1 MSKVESSDI
10 ILAGMGLSKQFYG
23 NVVLKNV
30 DILCKRGV
38 ILALVGENGAG
49 KSTLMNII
57 CGNLQPDGGEIYYKG
72 EKIHHLSPQKAKEL
86 KIAFVHQELSL
97 FPELSIGENILLGQ
111 EPKNRCGLISHK
123 RLHDLA
129 KELLDELQYE
139 VDVNRLVKDLTL
151 AEKQMVEIA
160 KAWMNRPEIIILDE
174 PTSSLSKAEVS
185 HLFAMMRKLRN
196 NGVSII
202 FISHR
207 MDEVFQICDEA
218 VVLKDGQLMKTE
230 KICNLTRD
238 DLIRSMVGREI
249 TQTFPPRGSLGD
261 STRIILELKDITLDD
276 RLHQIN
282 LTIPE
287 GQIVGI
293 GGLEG
298 QGQRELARGLFGI
311 EPFSGGTIRFQDR
324 DIIIRSPLDAI
335 NYGIGFIPD
344 DRKLEGLVLPLSI
357 RENISLLTLKMIAK
371 NRVIQRS
378 KELAEVHEGIRRL
391 SIKAAS
397 AEQEVHALSG
407 GNQQKV
413 VFSKWLKMEPKLL
426 ILHEPTRG
434 VDIQSKIEIYQL
446 LRQLTEQGVSVLLI
460 SSDMLELIGL
470 SDKIYVLYEG
480 RVSGEIDGVDATEE
494 KIMTLSSGVTCL
506 SR

>member
-1 MSKVESSDI
+1 MESNDI
-10 ILAGMGLSKQFYG
+10 ILAGKGLSKQFYG

-30 DILCKRGV
+30 DITCKRGV

-72 EKIHHLSPQKAKEL
+72 EKISHLTPQKSKEL

-111 EPKNRCGLISHK
+111 EPKNRIGLINHK
-123 RLHDLA
+123 QLHDLA
-129 KELLDELQYE
+129 KELMNELQYE
-139 VDVNRLVKDLTL
+139 IDVYRLVKELTL
-151 AEKQMVEIA
+151 AEMQMVEIA

-174 PTSSLSKAEVS
+174 PTSSLSKAEVT
-185 HLFAMMRKLRN
+185 HLFAMMKKLQSQ
-196 NGVSII
+196 GVTII

-207 MDEVFQICDEA
+207 MDEIFQICDEA
-218 VVLKDGQLMKTE
+218 VVLKDGQMMRTE
-230 KICNLTRD
+230 KIANMTRD

-249 TQTFPPRGSLGD
+249 TQTFPPRGGLGG
-261 STRIILELKDITLDD
+261 SSRTMLALKDIELDN
-276 RLHQIN
+276 RLHRIN
-282 LTIPE
+282 LTIPA
-287 GQIVGI
+287 GRIVGI

-298 QGQRELARGLFGI
+298 QGQRELARGLFGL
-311 EPFSGGTIRFQDR
+311 EPFSGGEICFEDSAIT
-324 DIIIRSPLDAI
+324 IRSPLDAI
-335 NYGIGFIPD
+335 RHGIGFIPD

-357 RENISLLTLKMIAK
+357 RENISLLTLGKIARHK
-371 NRVIQRS
+371 VIQ
-378 KELAEVHEGIRRL
+378 KKQEQNAVQEGIRRL
-391 SIKAAS
+391 SIKTS
-397 AEQEVHALSG
+397 SSEQEVHSLSG

-413 VFSKWLKMEPKLL
+413 IFSKWLRMDPQLL

-446 LRQLTEQGVSVLLI
+446 LRQLTAQGVSVLLI

-470 SDKIYVLYEG
+470 SDQIYVMYEG
-480 RVSGEIDGVDATEE
+480 RISGEIEGQDATEE
-494 KIMTLSSGVTCL
+494 KIMTLSSGVAIH
-506 SR
+506 